1 MTISKFKFSIL
12 VLFSFVYGF
21 SQQAKIDSLYQIINT
36 TKNDSTK
43 VAVYNQIVWKYI
55 FSDKD
60 KAREL
65 INTSEKIAVASN
77 EKFGYNSLLG
87 IKGIYFD
94 INGNSD
100 SARYFFNKSLAYSRE
115 NKFLIHEEHTLNN
128 LGMFHWNKGENE
140 KALSYFFNSIK
151 VNQKNPKATEKGLAT
166 SYNNIGLIY
175 QEMELF
181 DKATPYHL
189 KALTIRIENKDKQG
203 QIASYNN
210 LGVCYNNLNEHE
222 KAKES
227 FQKGF
232 ELAKEID
239 NKHEYYNAIKGL
251 ADTEFYL
258 KNYSE
263 ALKLNL
269 ETLNR
274 PKEVPFNS
282 KSKVH
287 IYSSLAQI
295 YVKLKNPKESI
306 KYGELGLKELETDNS
321 DTEYEVEIYKPLA
334 EAHYMLGNIDK
345 GEFYNTKFY
354 NSTIEKFKES
364 SAKSLNELEVKYQTE
379 KKEKDLAK
387 EKVKVAEREL
397 KIKNKN
403 NLLIIL
409 GVCIISIFLLSLLIF
424 NKQKFKNKQLQKE
437 KELSEALLKIET
449 NNRLQEQ
456 RLAISRDL
464 HDNIGSQLTFIISS
478 IDSLKMYMSNTEEKV
493 EKKLTTISQ
502 FTRETIQELRDT
514 IWAMNKDSITV
525 EDLKSRIVN
534 FIEQAKASLNGI
546 NFDFKCKVSKDFT
559 FNSKEGINI
568 YRIIQESVNNAIKHS
583 NATEIFVNV
592 FEEKNQFNV
601 IIQDNGKGFDVS
613 SLSINGN
620 GLQTIKNRANELNA
634 SIDFIS
640 DSNGTKVVLIFN
652 K

>member
-1 MTISKFKFSIL
+1 MMRFWYLFFFVFFSL
-12 VLFSFVYGF
+12 YSY

-43 VAVYNQIVWKYI
+43 VAVYNQIIWKYL
-55 FSDKD
+55 FSDKV
-60 KAREL
+60 KAKEL
-65 INTSEKIAVASN
+65 IDASEKIALTAN

-87 IKGIYFD
+87 IKGIYYD

-100 SARYFFNKSLAYSRE
+100 SAKYFFEKSLDYSRK
-115 NKFLIHEEHTLNN
+115 NKFLVHEEHTLNN

-140 KALSYFFNSIK
+140 TALNYFFNSIK
-151 VNQKNPKATEKGLAT
+151 VHQKKENATERGLAS
-166 SYNNIGLIY
+166 SYNNVGLIY

-181 DKATPYHL
+181 EKAIPYHL
-189 KALTIRIENKDKQG
+189 KALQIRIETKDKQG

-210 LGVCYNNLNEHE
+210 LGVCYNNLKKYSE
-222 KAKES
+222 AKES
-227 FQKGF
+227 FEKGF
-232 ELAKEID
+232 QLAKEID
-239 NKHEYYNAIKGL
+239 NKHEFYNSIKGL
-251 ADTEFYL
+251 ADIAFYL
-258 KNYSE
+258 GNYNE
-263 ALKLNL
+263 ALQLNL
-269 ETLNR
+269 QSLNR

-287 IYSSLAQI
+287 VYSSLAQI
-295 YVKLKNPKESI
+295 LVKLNNPKEAI

-321 DTEYEVEIYKPLA
+321 DAEYEVEIYKPLA
-334 EAHYMLGNIDK
+334 EAHYMLGNIDE

-354 NSTIEKFKES
+354 ELTIKKFQES
-364 SAKSLNELEVKYQTE
+364 SAKAFQELEVKYESE

-403 NLLIIL
+403 NLLLIL
-409 GVCIISIFLLSLLIF
+409 GVSIISIVLLSLLLF
-424 NKQKFKNKQLQKE
+424 NTQKYKNKQLQKE
-437 KELSEALLKIET
+437 KELSEAMLKIET

-525 EDLKSRIVN
+525 EDLKSRIAN

-546 NFDFKCKVSKDFT
+546 NFEFKCKVSKDFT

-583 NATEIFVNV
+583 NATEIIVSI
-592 FEEKNQFNV
+592 FEEENQFKV
-601 IIQDNGKGFDVS
+601 IIQDNGEGFDVT
-613 SLSINGN
+613 SLSSNGN
-620 GLQTIKNRANELNA
+620 GMQTIKNRANELKA
-634 SIDFIS
+634 SVDFIS
-640 DSNGTKVVLIFN
+640 DNNGTKVVLTFN

>member
-1 MTISKFKFSIL
+1 MKFRFLFLAI
-12 VLFSFVYGF
+12 FSFVLSF
-21 SQQAKIDSLYQIINT
+21 SQQTKIDSLYQIINS

-43 VAVYNQIVWKYI
+43 VAVYNQIVWKYL

-60 KAREL
+60 KAKEL
-65 INTSEKIAVASN
+65 LETSEKIALAAN
-77 EKFGYNSLLG
+77 EKFGYNSVLG
-87 IKGIYFD
+87 IKGIYYD

-100 SARYFFNKSLAYSRE
+100 SARYFFNKSLDYSRK
-115 NKFLIHEEHTLNN
+115 NKFLVHEEHTLNN

-140 KALSYFFNSIK
+140 KALNYFFNSIK
-151 VNQKNPKATEKGLAT
+151 VHHRNEKATERGLAS

-181 DKATPYHL
+181 EKAIPYHL
-189 KALTIRIENKDKQG
+189 KALKIRIDNKDKQG

-210 LGVCYNNLNEHE
+210 LGVCYNNSNEHHE
-222 KAKES
+222 AKES
-227 FQKGF
+227 FQNGF

-258 KNYSE
+258 KNYTE
-263 ALKLNL
+263 ALRLNL
-269 ETLNR
+269 QTLNR
-274 PKEVPFNS
+274 PTEVPFNS
-282 KSKVH
+282 KAKVH
-287 IYSSLAQI
+287 VYSSLAQI
-295 YVKLKNPKESI
+295 YVKLKNPKEAI
-306 KYGELGLKELETDNS
+306 KYGELGLQELQNDDS
-321 DTEYEVEIYKPLA
+321 DSEYEVEIYKPLA
-334 EAHYMLGNIDK
+334 EANYMIGNIEK

-364 SAKSLNELEVKYQTE
+364 SAKSLNELEVKYETE

-403 NLLIIL
+403 NLLLIL
-409 GVCIISIFLLSLLIF
+409 GAFILSIVLVSLLIF

-514 IWAMNKDSITV
+514 IWAMNKEEISV
-525 EDLKSRIVN
+525 EDLKSRISN
-534 FIEQAKASLNGI
+534 FIEQAKASLQGI
-546 NFDFKCKVSKDFT
+546 HFEFNCNVSKDFT
-559 FNSKEGINI
+559 FNSKDGINI
-568 YRIIQESVNNAIKHS
+568 YRIIQEAVNNAIKHAS
-583 NATEIFVNV
+583 ATSIIVNV
-592 FEEKNQFNV
+592 NQTNQDFEISIK
-601 IIQDNGKGFDVS
+601 DNGKGFDVN
-613 SLSINGN
+613 SLSFNGN
-620 GLQTIKNRANELNA
+620 GLQTIQNRAKELNA

-640 DSNGTKVVLIFN
+640 DNNGTKVNLTFN